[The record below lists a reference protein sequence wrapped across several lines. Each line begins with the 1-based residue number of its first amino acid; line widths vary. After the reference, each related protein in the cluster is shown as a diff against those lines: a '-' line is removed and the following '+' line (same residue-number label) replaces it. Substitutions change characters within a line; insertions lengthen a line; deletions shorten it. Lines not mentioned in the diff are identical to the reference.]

1 MESHPSSSDGLRTK
15 RLKLRN
21 AVFAEMEEAIRYSLL
36 HVTSSPSNSLM
47 DTLYEDISTVIRY
60 SNNVPECTLFTY
72 S

>member
-1 MESHPSSSDGLRTK
+1 MK

-21 AVFAEMEEAIRYSLL
+21 AVLAEMEEAIRYSLL
-36 HVTSSPSNSLM
+36 HVTNSPSNSLM

-60 SNNVPECTLFTY
+60 SNNVPEFTLFTY